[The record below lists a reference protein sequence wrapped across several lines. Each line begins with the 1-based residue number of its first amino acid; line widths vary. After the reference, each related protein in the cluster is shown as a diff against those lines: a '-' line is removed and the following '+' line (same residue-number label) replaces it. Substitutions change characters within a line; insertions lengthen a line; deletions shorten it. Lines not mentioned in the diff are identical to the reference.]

1 MRYGFIGCGNMG
13 GAIAK
18 AMANSTKNILLADA
32 DEKKAA
38 NLAAELGVACG
49 NNEYVIGQC
58 ETVFLGVK
66 PQMAEEVLKPLQAR
80 IKKKRPTLISMMA
93 GVSIA
98 RVKELAGDDSLPVI
112 RILPNT
118 PVAVG
123 KGVIMYHTSVEV
135 QKEVLEQVLADL
147 APAGVLD
154 EVEEKMIETGGTLT
168 GCGPAYMYMFIDAL
182 ADGAVA
188 LGVSRDKALLYA
200 KLTMAG
206 AAELALQSDKEPEEL
221 KQNVCSPGGTTIEG
235 VKVLEEAGF
244 HDAAVAALRAAFE
257 KSKKLI

>member
-1 MRYGFIGCGNMG
+1 
-13 GAIAK
+13 
-18 AMANSTKNILLADA
+18 MAVSTKNILLADA

-38 NLAAELGVACG
+38 NLAAELAVACG

-58 ETVFLGVK
+58 GVVFLGVK
-66 PQMAEEVLKPLQAR
+66 PQMAEEVLAPLHAR
-80 IKKKRPTLISMMA
+80 IKKKRPVLVSMMA

-98 RVKELAGDDSLPVI
+98 RVKELAGDDTIPVI

-135 QKEVLEQVLADL
+135 TDEALQEILTDL

-154 EVEEKMIETGGTLT
+154 PVEEQMIETAGTLT
-168 GCGPAYMYMFIDAL
+168 GCGPAYMYMFLDAM
-182 ADGAVA
+182 ADGIAE
-188 LGVSRDKALLYA
+188 LGVPRDKALLYA
-200 KLTMAG
+200 KMTMAG
-206 AAELALQSDKEPEEL
+206 AAELALKSDKDPQQL
-221 KQNVCSPGGTTIEG
+221 KDDVCSPGGTTIEG
-235 VKVLEEAGF
+235 VKVLEEAGLR
-244 HDAAVAALRAAFE
+244 DACVAAIRAAYE

>member
-80 IKKKRPTLISMMA
+80 IKKKRPTL
-93 GVSIA
+93 VN
-98 RVKELAGDDSLPVI
+98 RTLKTFVLSL
-112 RILPNT
+112 
-118 PVAVG
+118 
-123 KGVIMYHTSVEV
+123 S
-135 QKEVLEQVLADL
+135 
-147 APAGVLD
+147 
-154 EVEEKMIETGGTLT
+154 
-168 GCGPAYMYMFIDAL
+168 
-182 ADGAVA
+182 
-188 LGVSRDKALLYA
+188 
-200 KLTMAG
+200 
-206 AAELALQSDKEPEEL
+206 
-221 KQNVCSPGGTTIEG
+221 
-235 VKVLEEAGF
+235 
-244 HDAAVAALRAAFE
+244 
-257 KSKKLI
+257 

>member
-13 GAIAK
+13 GAIAR

-154 EVEEKMIETGGTLT
+154 ETGGTLT

-244 HDAAVAALRAAFE
+244 HDAAVSALQAAFE

>member
-13 GAIAK
+13 GAIAR
-18 AMANSTKNILLADA
+18 ALANSTKNILLADA

-38 NLAAELGVACG
+38 NLAAELGVTCG

-80 IKKKRPTLISMMA
+80 LKKKRPILISMMA
-93 GVSIA
+93 GVSIS
-98 RVKELAGDDSLPVI
+98 RVKELAGDDTLPVI

-135 QKEVLEQVLADL
+135 KDDALQEVLADL
-147 APAGVLD
+147 APAGTLD
-154 EVEEKMIETGGTLT
+154 QVEEKMIETAGTLT
-168 GCGPAYMYMFIDAL
+168 GCGPAYMYMFLDAL
-182 ADGAVA
+182 ADGIVA
-188 LGVSRDKALLYA
+188 LDVPRDKALLYA

-206 AAELALQSDKEPEEL
+206 AAELALQSDKDPEQL
-221 KQNVCSPGGTTIEG
+221 KQDVCSPGGTTIEG

-244 HDAAVAALRAAFE
+244 HDAAVAALKAAYE

>member
-1 MRYGFIGCGNMG
+1 MASVPIGILVSVAVQRINGIHIPILALTALGIDGFSEWFKTRKQQALSVIIAVYCLFFIRFEYHYFTDYGDAL
-13 GAIAK
+13 AI
-18 AMANSTKNILLADA
+18 
-32 DEKKAA
+32 
-38 NLAAELGVACG
+38 
-49 NNEYVIGQC
+49 
-58 ETVFLGVK
+58 VFQDGLEDG
-66 PQMAEEVLKPLQAR
+66 M
-80 IKKKRPTLISMMA
+80 KRA
-93 GVSIA
+93 
-98 RVKELAGDDSLPVI
+98 KELAGDDSLPVI

-244 HDAAVAALRAAFE
+244 HDAAVSALQAAFE